1 MTLPARM
8 PRVFLLLS
16 FVLLA
21 GCASNPAMEQAR
33 TDLATGDE
41 VAALGRLAAEVSAK
55 PENRE
60 LRAFYLRQRE
70 RVILQRL
77 AAAERANRAGQ
88 TGEAARLYEDI
99 ERFAPGDPRAE
110 AGQRALAREARHA
123 AMLSTAQAAFKA
135 GDAKAARAEVA
146 RVLTEDPEH
155 AAARALDGHLQAASA
170 EANPAPDV
178 ALRGPF
184 AKPVTLEFRDAP
196 LRIVFEA
203 LSRAAG
209 LNFVFDRDVRAEA
222 KVTLFVRNSTVDEV
236 LQLLTATQKIE
247 RKILNANSVLIYPS
261 TPAKTKEYRELVTRS
276 FYLSNAD
283 VKQAQALVRTLTKSR
298 DVFADEKLRLLVIKD
313 TPEAVALAERLLS
326 SLDVAE
332 PEVMLE
338 VEVLEVSRNKVIE
351 LGLDFPDQVGLGALD
366 GTGVARTL
374 ASGVVDLRSRG
385 DLRPYVANPALLLNL
400 RQEDGDT
407 SLLAN
412 PRIRVKNNEEAKIHI
427 GDKLPVFTTTATA
440 NVGVSASV
448 TYLDVGL
455 KLDVKPQ
462 VLLSGDVEIKVGL
475 EVSNIVKEVTG
486 PSASLAY
493 QVGTRTAATVLRLK
507 NGETQILAGLLQ
519 EEDRMVGNRVPG
531 VGDIPLIGRLFSS
544 QKDTNNRT
552 EIVLLI
558 TPRVIRNVV
567 VPTVARAEM
576 SAGTET
582 NIGAEPLSLRPTA
595 PGSLSLS
602 GDNSPVLGGNG
613 PGALAAR
620 MAQRRAQALAARAAA
635 APEAVNPGDA
645 APDEGE
651 RESESPESSAGPL
664 AVSVSG
670 PSEVTA
676 GGSVEVS
683 VAISGGGAIAGGE
696 VTLQYDPGRIEAAGA
711 TTPGSVTVAIPAG
724 QDTVS
729 TSASF
734 TTRAGSIGTVRI
746 APVSASVERDGRTE
760 TVSPSGS
767 VSLTIKP

>member
-1 MTLPARM
+1 MILSVRM
-8 PRVFLLLS
+8 PRLLVLMSFL
-16 FVLLA
+16 LLA
-21 GCASNPAMEQAR
+21 GCASNPAIEQAR
-33 TDLATGDE
+33 ADLSGGDA
-41 VAALGRLAAEVSAK
+41 VAALARLEAKVAAE
-55 PENRE
+55 PGNRE
-60 LRAFYLRQRE
+60 LRTYYLRQRE
-70 RVILQRL
+70 RVLLQHL
-77 AAAERANRAGQ
+77 AAAERASQAGQ
-88 TGEAARLYEDI
+88 SAEAARLYQDI

-110 AGQRALAREARHA
+110 AGRARLAREARHA
-123 AMLSTAQAAFKA
+123 GLLARAEQALNA
-135 GDAKAARAEVA
+135 GDAAAARDAVA
-146 RVLTEDPEH
+146 QVLAEDPGH
-155 AAARALDGHLQAASA
+155 AQARALDGRIQDALAA
-170 EANPAPDV
+170 ANPPPAM
-178 ALRGPF
+178 ALQGPF

-209 LNFVFDRDVRAEA
+209 LNFVFDRDVRPEA

-236 LQLLTATQKIE
+236 LNLLTATQKIE

-276 FYLSNAD
+276 FYLANAD

-298 DVFADEKLRLLVIKD
+298 DVFVDDKLRLLVIKD
-313 TPEAVALAERLLS
+313 TPEVVALAERLLG

-338 VEVLEVSRNKVIE
+338 VEVLEISRNKLVE
-351 LGLDFPDQVGLGALD
+351 LGLDFPDQIGYGALS

-374 ASGVVDLRSRG
+374 ASGVVDLRNRG

-462 VLLSGDVEIKVGL
+462 VMLSGEVEIKVGL

-493 QVGTRTAATVLRLK
+493 QVGTRTAATVLRLQD
-507 NGETQILAGLLQ
+507 GETQVLAGLLQ

-558 TPRVIRNVV
+558 TPRVIRNVM
-567 VPTVARAEM
+567 VPSVARAQM
-576 SAGTET
+576 PAGTEV
-582 NIGAEPLSLRPTA
+582 NIGAEPLSLKPTA
-595 PGSLSLS
+595 PGSLALS
-602 GDNSPVLGGNG
+602 GDNSPVLGGSG
-613 PGALAAR
+613 PTGLAERLAAR
-620 MAQRRAQALAARAAA
+620 RQQVIDARRAFP
-635 APEAVNPGDA
+635 PEAVTPGDA
-645 APDEGE
+645 APE
-651 RESESPESSAGPL
+651 AGDADTEAEAPAAPL
-664 AVSVSG
+664 SVSISG
-670 PSEVTA
+670 PSEVRA
-676 GGSVEVS
+676 GDAVEVTIT
-683 VAISGGGAIAGGE
+683 VSGGGAISGGE
-696 VTLQYDPGRIEAAGA
+696 VTLQYDPGRIEAAGTA
-711 TTPGSVTVAIPAG
+711 TPGSVTVPLPGG
-724 QDTVS
+724 QDSVS
-729 TSASF
+729 TSVSF

-746 APVSASVERDGRTE
+746 APVSARIDRDGASQ
-760 TVSPSGS
+760 TVTPSGAVNLS
-767 VSLTIKP
+767 VKP

>member
-1 MTLPARM
+1 MTLPART
-8 PRVFLLLS
+8 PRLLILS
-16 FVLLA
+16 AALLLA
-21 GCASNPAMEQAR
+21 GCASNPAIDQAR
-33 TDLATGDE
+33 TELAGGDE
-41 VAALGRLAAEVSAK
+41 IGALSRLEASVAAA
-55 PENRE
+55 PQNRE

-70 RVILQRL
+70 RVTLQRL
-77 AAAERANRAGQ
+77 AAAERAAQAGQ
-88 TGEAARLYEDI
+88 VAEAERLYDEVLA
-99 ERFAPGDPRAE
+99 FSPQDPRAT
-110 AGQRALAREARHA
+110 AGKQRLARGQRHA
-123 AMLSTAQAAFKA
+123 AVLAAAEQAFAA
-135 GDAKAARAEVA
+135 GDALAARAEVA
-146 RVLTEDPEH
+146 RVLTEDPGN
-155 AAARALDGHLQAASA
+155 ALARALDGRIQAALA

-298 DVFADEKLRLLVIKD
+298 DVFVDEKLRLLVIKD

-351 LGLDFPDQVGLGALD
+351 LGLDFPDQIGLGALD

-374 ASGVVDLRSRG
+374 ASGVVDLRNRG

-507 NGETQILAGLLQ
+507 DGETQILAGLLQ
-519 EEDRMVGNRVPG
+519 EEDRSVGNRVPG

-558 TPRVIRNVV
+558 TPRVIRNVL

-595 PGSLSLS
+595 PGSLALS
-602 GDNSPVLGGNG
+602 GDSSPVIGGSG
-613 PGALAAR
+613 PAALAAR
-620 MAQRRAQALAARAAA
+620 MAQRRALALEARAAV

-645 APDEGE
+645 PPDEGE
-651 RESESPESSAGPL
+651 TESEPPEPSGGPL

-683 VAISGGGAIAGGE
+683 IAISGGGAIAGGE

-711 TTPGSVTVAIPAG
+711 ATPGTVTVAIPAG

-734 TTRAGSIGTVRI
+734 STRAGSIGAVRI
-746 APVSASVERDGRTE
+746 APVSARVERDGQTE
-760 TVSPSGS
+760 TVSPSGA
-767 VSLTIKP
+767 VNLTIKP

>member
-1 MTLPARM
+1 MTLPVRT
-8 PRVFLLLS
+8 PRLLILTAAL
-16 FVLLA
+16 LLA
-21 GCASNPAMEQAR
+21 GCASNPAVDKAR
-33 TDLATGDE
+33 TDLAAGDE
-41 VAALGRLAAEVSAK
+41 VSALSRLEAEVAAA
-55 PENRE
+55 PQNRE

-70 RVILQRL
+70 RLSLQRL
-77 AAAERANRAGQ
+77 AAAERAAQAGQ
-88 TGEAARLYEDI
+88 AEEAGRLYDEVLG
-99 ERFAPGDPRAE
+99 FSPQDPRAE
-110 AGQRALAREARHA
+110 AGKQWLARRQRHA
-123 AMLSTAQAAFKA
+123 TLLAAAERAFAA
-135 GDAKAARAEVA
+135 GDALAARAEVA
-146 RVLTEDPEH
+146 RVLTEDPGN
-155 AAARALDGHLQAASA
+155 ALARALDGRIQAALS

-209 LNFVFDRDVRAEA
+209 LNFVFDRDVRPEA

-276 FYLSNAD
+276 FYLANAD

-313 TPEAVALAERLLS
+313 TPEAVALAERLLQ

-338 VEVLEVSRNKVIE
+338 VEVLEVTRNKLVD
-351 LGLDFPDQVGLGALD
+351 LGLDFPDQIGYGALT

-400 RQEDGDT
+400 RQEDSDT

-427 GDKLPVFTTTATA
+427 GEKLPVFTTTATA

-462 VLLSGDVEIKVGL
+462 VMLSDEVEIKVGL
-475 EVSNIVKEVTG
+475 EVSNIVREVTG
-486 PSASLAY
+486 PSSSLAY

-507 NGETQILAGLLQ
+507 DGETQVLAGLLQ
-519 EEDRMVGNRVPG
+519 EEEREVGNRVPG
-531 VGDIPLIGRLFSS
+531 IGDIPVVGRLFSS

-567 VPTVARAEM
+567 APIVARAAM
-576 SAGTET
+576 PAGTET

-595 PGSLSLS
+595 PGSLALS
-602 GDNSPVLGGNG
+602 GDNSPVLGGSG
-613 PGALAAR
+613 PAGLAAR
-620 MAQRRAQALAARAAA
+620 MAQRRAQALEARSAV

-645 APDEGE
+645 PPDEGE
-651 RESESPESSAGPL
+651 IESEPPEPSGGPL

-683 VAISGGGAIAGGE
+683 IAISGGGAIAGGE

-711 TTPGSVTVAIPAG
+711 ATPGTVTVAIPAG

-734 TTRAGSIGTVRI
+734 STRAGSIGTVRI
-746 APVSASVERDGRTE
+746 APVSASIERDGQTE
-760 TVSPSGS
+760 TVSPSGA
-767 VSLTIKP
+767 VNLTIKP